1 VTAQGTGPRVTV
13 DLDRCVGS
21 GDCAMALPQA
31 FALDDADGLARVLDG
46 AASVDPAL
54 LRRAAANCPS
64 AAIGVEEDAE

>member
-1 VTAQGTGPRVTV
+1 VTADTPLATV

-31 FALDDADGLARVLDG
+31 FALDDGDGLARVLDG
-46 AASVDPAL
+46 AAAVDPKL

-64 AAIGVEEDAE
+64 GAISVEEEAS